1 MKKYIIISNGKEY
14 VFISKRKAD
23 AFFIDEFLSGNS
35 VYEKK

>member
-14 VFISKRKAD
+14 IFTNKRKAD
-23 AFFIDEFLSGNS
+23 SFFIDEFLNGNS